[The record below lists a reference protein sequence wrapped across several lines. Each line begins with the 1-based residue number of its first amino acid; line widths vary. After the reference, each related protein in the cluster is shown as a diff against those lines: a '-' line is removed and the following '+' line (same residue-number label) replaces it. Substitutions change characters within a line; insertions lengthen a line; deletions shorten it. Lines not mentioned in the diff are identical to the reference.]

1 MEMLASN
8 HQAIVARENNPKRK
22 AFHKLAS
29 TSEEF
34 YSTPLSTTPKQLLW
48 LVGGDLPIATG
59 KLNRPIRSLL
69 L

>member
-34 YSTPLSTTPKQLLW
+34 CSTPLSTMPKQLLW
-48 LVGGDLPIATG
+48 LVGNLPIATG
-59 KLNRPIRSLL
+59 KLNRAIRSLL